1 MLHPVKVVFVNI
13 KQVAYITSALLVLSL
28 ISTLY
33 VYSFYNG
40 QLNDMRV
47 QIDELQSSV
56 VDLQGELDRY
66 RNLTL
71 VDDGGYVLHITSY
84 PIRVLSL
91 APSITEILFAVNAGD
106 LVMGVT
112 DYCDYPHDFSAWVE
126 AGNITSVGGYW
137 NPNIETIISLEPDL
151 IFAAFDQDELVETL
165 REMGYNVIVLSP
177 DSVDGVLNDILLA
190 GRATDRET
198 EAALLVKDMNRR
210 IETIENKVSGI
221 SRPTVYFEIWN
232 DPLWS
237 VGSEG
242 WEHELLK
249 IAGGDNVF
257 ADLVIDYFETS
268 SEPIIERDPEVM
280 IFPAGSMGAPFWGS
294 FEQVKTRPGWDII
307 SAVKNNRLGMI
318 DANIVSRPGP
328 RIVEALEE
336 MAKIIHPEL
345 FD

>member
-1 MLHPVKVVFVNI
+1 
-13 KQVAYITSALLVLSL
+13 
-28 ISTLY
+28 
-33 VYSFYNG
+33 
-40 QLNDMRV
+40 
-47 QIDELQSSV
+47 
-56 VDLQGELDRY
+56 
-66 RNLTL
+66 
-71 VDDGGYVLHITSY
+71 
-84 PIRVLSL
+84 
-91 APSITEILFAVNAGD
+91 
-106 LVMGVT
+106 
-112 DYCDYPHDFSAWVE
+112 
-126 AGNITSVGGYW
+126 
-137 NPNIETIISLEPDL
+137 L